1 MEQKDKAY
9 VLWFDELHRSDVNL
23 VGGKSSSLGE
33 LTSLG
38 DIPVPYGFATTAHA
52 YRYFM
57 QKTGLNDQ
65 VNNLLESIKDYE
77 NSDELHATC
86 TKIRHLIT
94 SAQMPAD
101 LAQEIGQSYQ
111 KLAAKMGQKDPF
123 VAIRSSATAEDLPN
137 ASFAGQQ
144 DSYLNIRGSAD
155 VIQRVQ
161 ECYASLFTD
170 RATYYRHKQNFPH
183 EKVALSAAVQMMV
196 FSKSSGIMFSVNVAT
211 GDDTKVIIDGIWGL
225 GEYIVQGTVTPD
237 DFLVDKQTMKIV
249 SKTINDKDV
258 ELVRLPDGGVEER
271 KVPAELEK
279 QPVLTDDQVIE
290 LAGYAKKI
298 EDHYGCYMDME
309 FALDKNTNK
318 LWLVQARPETVW
330 SQLKKKAAAKAQAKD
345 QQTADLGDAKVITRG
360 LPASPGVAAGK
371 VHVIDS
377 PDHIDEFK
385 QGEIL
390 VTLMTSPDWV
400 PAMKKA
406 AAIVTNNGGMTC
418 HAAIVSREM
427 QIPCI
432 VGTKSRGAAA
442 TDVLKSGDII
452 TVDAKNGV
460 VYQGNVAA
468 VTSPAKATVVPTAA
482 AEYFAPTATG
492 VMMNLGNPDLAEEY
506 ANLPAD
512 GIGLM
517 REEFLWTT
525 YIHQHPL
532 YLIEQ
537 GHPEEVVDKLAE
549 GISKVAR
556 AMAPRPVILRFS
568 DFKSSEYRNLKGGD
582 KYEPH
587 EPSDLLGW
595 RGASRYYD
603 PKYVEAFKLE
613 LAAVK
618 KVRDDFGLKNLNV
631 MIPFVRT
638 VAEAQKVTD
647 LMAANGLQRNAD
659 FKVYMMAEIPSN
671 IILADKFNHFIDG
684 YSIGSNDLTML
695 LLGCD
700 RNNDTVSAL
709 FDERNLAIKRAIRH
723 LIKVAHQDGKTVSI
737 CGQTPSEYPEFTNF
751 LIQSGIDYVSV
762 NPDMVKATKHNVAH
776 FEQRIML
783 DHATGKG
790 RQDLEDYQ
798 W

>member
-38 DIPVPYGFATTAHA
+38 DIPVPYGFATTAYA

-86 TKIRHLIT
+86 TRIRQLIT
-94 SAQMPAD
+94 SAPMPAD
-101 LAQEIGQSYQ
+101 LAQEIHQSYQ
-111 KLAAKMGQKDPF
+111 KLAEKMGQKDPF

-155 VIQRVQ
+155 VTQKVQ

-271 KVPAELEK
+271 RVPAELEK

-330 SQLKKKAAAKAQAKD
+330 SQLKKKAAAKGQA
-345 QQTADLGDAKVITRG
+345 TADLG
-360 LPASPGVAAGK
+360 
-371 VHVIDS
+371 
-377 PDHIDEFK
+377 
-385 QGEIL
+385 
-390 VTLMTSPDWV
+390 
-400 PAMKKA
+400 
-406 AAIVTNNGGMTC
+406 
-418 HAAIVSREM
+418 M
-427 QIPCI
+427 Q
-432 VGTKSRGAAA
+432 R
-442 TDVLKSGDII
+442 
-452 TVDAKNGV
+452 
-460 VYQGNVAA
+460 
-468 VTSPAKATVVPTAA
+468 
-482 AEYFAPTATG
+482 
-492 VMMNLGNPDLAEEY
+492 
-506 ANLPAD
+506 
-512 GIGLM
+512 
-517 REEFLWTT
+517 
-525 YIHQHPL
+525 
-532 YLIEQ
+532 
-537 GHPEEVVDKLAE
+537 
-549 GISKVAR
+549 
-556 AMAPRPVILRFS
+556 
-568 DFKSSEYRNLKGGD
+568 
-582 KYEPH
+582 
-587 EPSDLLGW
+587 
-595 RGASRYYD
+595 
-603 PKYVEAFKLE
+603 
-613 LAAVK
+613 
-618 KVRDDFGLKNLNV
+618 
-631 MIPFVRT
+631 
-638 VAEAQKVTD
+638 
-647 LMAANGLQRNAD
+647 
-659 FKVYMMAEIPSN
+659 
-671 IILADKFNHFIDG
+671 
-684 YSIGSNDLTML
+684 
-695 LLGCD
+695 
-700 RNNDTVSAL
+700 
-709 FDERNLAIKRAIRH
+709 
-723 LIKVAHQDGKTVSI
+723 
-737 CGQTPSEYPEFTNF
+737 
-751 LIQSGIDYVSV
+751 
-762 NPDMVKATKHNVAH
+762 
-776 FEQRIML
+776 
-783 DHATGKG
+783 
-790 RQDLEDYQ
+790 
-798 W
+798 